1 MAQMNPSMTQ
11 KQTDIRNGL
20 VVAKDGAGGR
30 LDRECGTSDCKL
42 LHTKWID
49 NKVLYSTGNYVQDP
63 VVNHKGKEHE
73 NECVCVCVC
82 VHAHTYICI
91 CITELL
97 CCAPKPNTT

>member
-82 VHAHTYICI
+82 VYTHTHIYVY
-91 CITELL
+91 
-97 CCAPKPNTT
+97 A

>member
-11 KQTDIRNGL
+11 KQTDIRNRL

-42 LHTKWID
+42 LHTEWID

-82 VHAHTYICI
+82 VCVYTHTHIYVY
-91 CITELL
+91 
-97 CCAPKPNTT
+97 A

>member
-42 LHTKWID
+42 LHTEWID

-82 VHAHTYICI
+82 VCVYTHTHIYVY
-91 CITELL
+91 
-97 CCAPKPNTT
+97 A